1 MSKQLI
7 KDLALHLD
15 GANTE
20 HEKAVKGNKAA
31 ATRFRKHLSQMKHL
45 ATKLRAESK
54 TWPLPGKEEIV
65 A

>member
-7 KDLALHLD
+7 KDVALHLD

-20 HEKAVKGNKAA
+20 YEKAVKGNKAA

-54 TWPLPGKEEIV
+54 NWPLPTEQEAK